1 MKKIIQNKKYL
12 ICLIIALILISL
24 IVVGVFL
31 FNKDKEEN
39 IEKEEIKNNYIA
51 YIKINPLI
59 KIEYSQTCKNE
70 KCSNPIVTKYELLN
84 EDAKNIYKNINLIGT
99 NSDLYDV
106 INLISKTALENN
118 IEFKEVEIYSNW
130 NNLNNYIN
138 NLNTNNN
145 KWTYII
151 NIRDKEN
158 LEKISSSLE
167 ENKILYNV
175 LFDTDGGS
183 EINPQTIEKGNK
195 VSQPSDPVK
204 KGYKF
209 IEWQLED
216 KKFDFNEEI
225 NSDIKLIAKWEKL
238 EDSNNTDDN
247 KNNVID
253 NNNTKNNESSNDN
266 SNNNN
271 QEKLAINLNDNVQ
284 YYISTMNISCSSY
297 VYVNPV
303 CNNKSLNE
311 LKAMYPDYNK
321 DLDEEILSA
330 KEEFETDA
338 EYDAWL
344 NEYMN
349 NKLIVGRYSNYST
362 GWTYFPSCDDANIPN
377 NYLNELRK
385 TQGMYTGNQS
395 GPRFEFSYINFKD
408 NTYRQYETDLDY
420 SKYGLVEDGG
430 CGGEGIGNI
439 DYSILDEATCTKF
452 NLPCDRW

>member
-12 ICLIIALILISL
+12 ICLITALILISL

-138 NLNTNNN
+138 SLNKNNN

-167 ENKILYNV
+167 ENKIL
-175 LFDTDGGS
+175 
-183 EINPQTIEKGNK
+183 
-195 VSQPSDPVK
+195 
-204 KGYKF
+204 
-209 IEWQLED
+209 
-216 KKFDFNEEI
+216 
-225 NSDIKLIAKWEKL
+225 
-238 EDSNNTDDN
+238 
-247 KNNVID
+247 
-253 NNNTKNNESSNDN
+253 
-266 SNNNN
+266 
-271 QEKLAINLNDNVQ
+271 
-284 YYISTMNISCSSY
+284 
-297 VYVNPV
+297 
-303 CNNKSLNE
+303 
-311 LKAMYPDYNK
+311 
-321 DLDEEILSA
+321 
-330 KEEFETDA
+330 
-338 EYDAWL
+338 
-344 NEYMN
+344 
-349 NKLIVGRYSNYST
+349 
-362 GWTYFPSCDDANIPN
+362 
-377 NYLNELRK
+377 
-385 TQGMYTGNQS
+385 
-395 GPRFEFSYINFKD
+395 
-408 NTYRQYETDLDY
+408 
-420 SKYGLVEDGG
+420 
-430 CGGEGIGNI
+430 
-439 DYSILDEATCTKF
+439 
-452 NLPCDRW
+452 